1 MIKAIFFDIDG
12 TLISFN
18 THKVPQ
24 STKDSLNKLR
34 ENGVKLF
41 LATGR
46 SPMWLE
52 MIKDMVEFEFD
63 GYVMINGQYCILNDE
78 VVHEM
83 KIPTESIEKL
93 IPYLDEKKIS
103 CEFVELDYMYINHIN
118 DRVKELREYLGATAP
133 ESPIESMD
141 RIYKNDIFQLCAY
154 IKEEEEEEFLEN
166 LPKCRAVR
174 WNPVF
179 ADIIPERGGKDVGI
193 GKILK
198 HLGIKREECM
208 AFGDGGNDIS
218 MLKYVG
224 LGVAMGNAGEDVKAA
239 ADYVTE
245 DVDNSGIKLALEK
258 YNIL

>member
-93 IPYLDEKKIS
+93 IPYLD
-103 CEFVELDYMYINHIN
+103 
-118 DRVKELREYLGATAP
+118 
-133 ESPIESMD
+133 
-141 RIYKNDIFQLCAY
+141 
-154 IKEEEEEEFLEN
+154 
-166 LPKCRAVR
+166 
-174 WNPVF
+174 
-179 ADIIPERGGKDVGI
+179 
-193 GKILK
+193 
-198 HLGIKREECM
+198 
-208 AFGDGGNDIS
+208 
-218 MLKYVG
+218 
-224 LGVAMGNAGEDVKAA
+224 
-239 ADYVTE
+239 
-245 DVDNSGIKLALEK
+245 
-258 YNIL
+258 